1 MPGSKQLGHIGMRT
15 VTHDTDLVVQGR
27 DDVLV
32 GLDTERRAFVDLPQS
47 GSNGRRTQDGLAA
60 GDQGEDGRTTAQDG
74 FIRLEL
80 ASKFKGTLFAVLLGD
95 EVKRIT
101 VVPQDEAALPL
112 RIGKIFERVAQFLL

>member
-1 MPGSKQLGHIGMRT
+1 MPGSKQLGHVGMRT
-15 VTHDTDLVVQGR
+15 VTHDTDLVIQGR

-32 GLDTERRAFVDLPQS
+32 GLYTERRAFVDLPQS
-47 GSNGRRTQDGLAA
+47 GGDGRRTQDGLAA

-80 ASKFKGTLFAVLLGD
+80 TSKFKGALFAVLLGN
-95 EVKRIT
+95 EVKRVT

-112 RIGKIFERVAQFLL
+112 GVGKIFERIWQFL